1 MVRKICVVSL
11 LFWATAVM
19 AEPAEVMLFGVFHFK
34 DAGADMVKVED
45 INVLSEENQE
55 YLDGLTSRLA
65 EFNPTAVLL
74 EYNPENEAQMN
85 ERYQAYLAGEFELQ
99 ANEIYQLGFRI
110 AKKAGLQR
118 VYSFDHREVHWNA
131 QPMFDYAE
139 ANDPAA
145 MQAINAL
152 YQEITEE
159 EAQVRKTMSLAE
171 LLTRA
176 NDPDRDRIN
185 MDSYLLTNAVGASDG
200 WPGANA
206 TSSWWERNFRMY
218 ALIQKHATPGARVIA
233 IGGQGH
239 TSILKVLL
247 GIDRRLQAEDVVPY
261 LAPELD

>member
-1 MVRKICVVSL
+1 MVRKIFAVSL
-11 LFWATAVM
+11 LLWANAVM

-74 EYNPENEAQMN
+74 EYNPDNEALMN

-110 AKKAGLQR
+110 AKKAGLDR
-118 VYSFDHREVHWNA
+118 VHSFDHREVHWA
-131 QPMFDYAE
+131 GQPMFEYAE
-139 ANDPAA
+139 ANDPQAH
-145 MQAINAL
+145 QAINAL
-152 YQEITEE
+152 YQEITAEE
-159 EAQVRKTMSLAE
+159 EQARKTMNLAQ
-171 LLTRA
+171 LLARA
-176 NDPDRDRIN
+176 NEPERDRIN
-185 MDSYLLTNAVGASDG
+185 MDSYLLTNAVGAGDG
-200 WPGANA
+200 WAGANA
-206 TSSWWERNFRMY
+206 TSTWWERNFRMY

-247 GIDRRLQAEDVVPY
+247 GIDRRLESVDMLPY
-261 LAPELD
+261 LDSGAD